1 MSFHQLGFF
10 LFFPLT
16 LLSVFLV
23 PRRFQN
29 AVLLA
34 ASWLFYACATPQWL
48 PLLIAESA
56 AVWALVPWMDKASG
70 KARKI
75 RLFLL
80 CVATIG
86 LLVFCKAFGLALQS
100 AGTSFLLPL
109 GISFF
114 TLQAAS
120 YAIDVYRKTCAPER
134 RFVHVAL
141 FVSFFCCIS
150 SGPILRAGSFFPQ
163 LKRSRRFVPQ
173 HARHALLTIAQGYL
187 YKVAVA
193 DVLAVFVNGVY
204 ADVYS
209 YQGFTLLAAAF
220 GYGFQLYFDF
230 VGYSLLA
237 LGFAELLGLKIPIN
251 FNTPYFSRSIK
262 EFWGR
267 WHISLSSW
275 LRDYVYISL
284 GGNRRGT
291 ARKCINL
298 LLTFVV
304 SGLWH
309 GTGICFLIWGLLH
322 GIYQVCGTLTL
333 PLRTKIRS
341 SLSIK
346 EESRAWSVVQCLFTF
361 LLVNIAW
368 VFFRS
373 SDVSQALYVLSAP
386 LQPLSL
392 SAFWNDFFSIWN
404 TSLQTA
410 ILVYAAA
417 GFLAVGFVL
426 AVILECLRRFACK
439 GETLSSWLLNRP
451 FAVRWALYYIL
462 CGMIFGGFLL
472 NNGYFA
478 TAANFLYNNF

>member
-16 LLSVFLV
+16 LLAVFIV

-56 AVWALVPWMDKASG
+56 AVWALTLWMDKATG

-80 CVATIG
+80 CAVTIG
-86 LLVFCKAFGLALQS
+86 LLIFCKGFGLALQS
-100 AGTSFLLPL
+100 SGTSLILPL

-120 YAIDVYRKTCAPER
+120 YAIDVYRKTCAAER
-134 RFVHVAL
+134 RFIHVAL

-163 LKRSRRFVPQ
+163 LKRSRRFSPQ
-173 HARHALLTIAQGYL
+173 HAPHALLTIAQGYL

-209 YQGFTLLAAAF
+209 YHGFTLLAAAF

-237 LGFAELLGLKIPIN
+237 LGFAELLGLKIPVN

-291 ARKCINL
+291 ARKCLNL
-298 LLTFVV
+298 ILTFAV

-309 GTGICFLIWGLLH
+309 GTGVCFLIWGLLH
-322 GIYQVCGTLTL
+322 GLYQVCGTLTL

-341 SLSIK
+341 ALSIG
-346 EESRAWSVVQCLFTF
+346 EQSRVWSVVQCLFTF

-373 SDVSQALYVLSAP
+373 SDISQALYVLSAP
-386 LQPLSL
+386 FQPLSL
-392 SAFWNDFFSIWN
+392 SAFWSDFFSIWN

-410 ILVYAAA
+410 ILVYAATA
-417 GFLAVGFVL
+417 FLALGFML
-426 AVILECLRRFACK
+426 AVVLECLRRFACK
-439 GETLSSWLLNRP
+439 GENLSTWLLRRP
-451 FAVRWALYYIL
+451 FAVRWVLYYVL